1 MTNNMKVLKMALL
14 NSNISN
20 LKEMAADLG
29 MSYNTLKSKIREQGS
44 LTILDAYV
52 LHQKYGIICN
62 VIKGELVLKYE
73 GGAK

>member
-44 LTILDAYV
+44 LTVLDAYV
-52 LHQKYGIICN
+52 LHQRYGITCN
-62 VIKGELVLKYE
+62 IIKEKIVLKYE
-73 GGAK
+73 RGVK